1 MPTNIWIGSVARI
14 RSNKSGRSK
23 GEGTLTFTASFI
35 VIILLFAVVLTL
47 CFLAFTNYIDAR
59 TVETWSS
66 LSDFITATLGIAV
79 ALAGSVVAIYI
90 AHRAYSISRKQAFL
104 EERAIVE
111 RTVDKTVET
120 LWELSGSIRNLFD
133 RTNDLVLT
141 AFSNGAMRGG
151 FDQDPKSDY
160 DIGQFERALGEY
172 QQSIENVRM
181 ATLKTIRDPIA
192 RAAFRRS
199 SKRFNENL
207 SSKISDT
214 EPEVRTAWDDVL
226 SADGDVDILASL
238 LRDDRAMVG
247 ASPSLPA
254 RIVFTQFSLKV
265 YRTKDGLLY
274 TQKRSRRERDGSHKI
289 VEVIKTLSDLEE
301 ERTLV
306 GSHLRRT
313 LSQPEVLLQ
322 LAGAYM
328 KIEMLSRGQPE
339 RWLNLG
345 AVALTTIIG
354 SFPGKDDLLA
364 AHDDLMVCNMGF
376 EDDVLEY
383 SRQYLMLSGIDNFLS
398 SRISKG
404 AEDITASPGTVIM
417 LRSLVK

>member
-1 MPTNIWIGSVARI
+1 MGKI
-14 RSNKSGRSK
+14 RSKKSEKTK
-23 GEGTLTFTASFI
+23 GEGTLIFTASFI
-35 VIILLFAVVLTL
+35 IIILFFAVALTVS
-47 CFLAFTNYIDAR
+47 FLVFSEVIDAKK
-59 TVETWSS
+59 VETWSS

-120 LWELSGSIRNLFD
+120 LWDLSRSLHNLFD

-141 AFSNGAMRGG
+141 ALSDGAMRRG
-151 FDQDPKSDY
+151 FNQEPESEY
-160 DIGQFERALGEY
+160 DIGRYEVALVEY
-172 QQSIENVRM
+172 QRSIENVRM

-192 RAAFRRS
+192 RAAFKRS

-207 SSKISDT
+207 SSSIAKT
-214 EPEVRTAWDDVL
+214 EPEVRKAWDDVL
-226 SADGDVDILASL
+226 SAHGDLDILASF

-265 YRTKDGLLY
+265 YKTEDGVVY
-274 TQKRSRRERDGSHKI
+274 TRKESRRQRDGGHKV
-289 VEVIKTLSDLEE
+289 VEVIKTISDLEE
-301 ERTLV
+301 KHTLV
-306 GSHLRRT
+306 GSHLRRS
-313 LSQPEVLLQ
+313 LSRPEVNLQ

-328 KIEMLSRGQPE
+328 KLEMLSRGQPE

-345 AVALTTIIG
+345 AVALTTLLG
-354 SFPGKDDLLA
+354 SFPGKDDLIA
-364 AHDDLMVCNMGF
+364 AHDDLMVSNMGF
-376 EDDVLEY
+376 GDDVLDY
-383 SRQYLMLSGIDNFLS
+383 SRRYLLLSGIDNFLS

-404 AEDITASPGTVIM
+404 AEDITASPATVIM
-417 LRSLVK
+417 LRSSVEG